1 MDLLQWNVN
10 GIRVRF
16 PRIQASIQHSDPAI
30 IGLQETHSRPSHSLN
45 LSGFTAHRY
54 YHTDR
59 EGVSGGTAILVRHY
73 I

>member
-16 PRIQASIQHSDPAI
+16 PHIQASIQHRDPAI
-30 IGLQETHSRPSHSLN
+30 IGLQETHSRPSHTLN
-45 LSGFTAHRY
+45 LSGFTAH
-54 YHTDR
+54 HTDR
-59 EGVSGGTAILVRHY
+59 EGASGGTAILVRDY